1 MKKKFKNTLT
11 IISAILLLVSMIFIP
26 MSDVQA
32 EGEIV
37 IDVAT
42 VDIEEPVA
50 GGHPSFQET
59 VGDSSKYYID
69 VDYTKWVQQ
78 FSPYNN
84 VWDDYT
90 FEAGKIYSYRVLFR
104 PKSGYTFSDD
114 TLFLINGKKTGKW
127 GDDKAMAYQYFYV
140 VDQETDVNIDFR
152 YKDENDVYVSFSQT
166 SIKLNSTVNPPATN
180 PTKNG
185 FTFVKWTTANGY
197 DVDFNDAIN
206 SNRDFFA
213 EFVSN
218 ENLQTH
224 TITLNPN
231 NGTDESDSIN
241 NIVSGSIN
249 KLGTLDSYEFTIP
262 DGKQFYG
269 WKVGEEVYLPGEYFE
284 VTSNLTAVAQYIGS
298 TVPTTSQVTFNL
310 NGGTMTET
318 NPQVVNNGENA
329 TKPATNPTKSGYAFV
344 NWYADAGLNIPFD
357 FTNTTINSDTIIYAK
372 WNKLITSASATI
384 TAPVGGEHPLFTVT
398 SGNSDA
404 YSAIIDT
411 WYDLN
416 NNGAHLTNS
425 DTFVAGN
432 EYQARIHFTANDG
445 YQFADSV
452 TYTINETPNY
462 TTFDNAQQRGM
473 NFTATAPTTSQVTFN
488 LNGGTMTGTNPQVV
502 NNGGNATKPAT
513 NPTCDGHV
521 FAGWY
526 ADAGL
531 NIPFD
536 FTNTTINSDTTIYAK
551 WDIAITTASATVTA
565 PVNGEHPDFNPVSGD
580 SSLYTVIA
588 NTWYLHEDP
597 YPTLTAE
604 SVYETGKKYSFRLT
618 FTPKAGYQFTNDTTF
633 TVNGESTA
641 KYGSIGDREYYVVA
655 SSPLTYK
662 VSFDKNGGTGTMAD
676 VTGLSGTY
684 TLPANGFTAPTN
696 KQFKGWSLTSDGAII
711 TTLEMTEDKTVYAIW
726 EDIPAVT
733 YTITFNANGG
743 SGTMAPIVDLTGE
756 YTLPANKFTAPSGKQ
771 FKGWSLTTD
780 GAIVTKVDMTEDKT
794 VYAIWEDI
802 PAVTYT
808 ITEGNNQTYTKG
820 SNTDIVI
827 KASGD
832 LAKINSIEID
842 GGNVIDPANYE
853 LTSGSTIL
861 TLKSSFLENSSIGQ
875 HTITF
880 KYNDGE
886 VDATLTVA
894 ETSNNNNNNDNGN
907 TNTNINDNTNTNTNN
922 NNSNNPQT
930 SYNVVDYV
938 YTLIIGIICLAGGT
952 IYLKRKK
959 LFGNR

>member
-11 IISAILLLVSMIFIP
+11 RISAVLLLVAMVFIP
-26 MSDVQA
+26 IIDVKA

-42 VDIEEPVA
+42 VDITTPVA
-50 GGHPSFQET
+50 GEHPSFQET

-69 VDYTKWVQQ
+69 VDHTKWVQQ
-78 FSPYNN
+78 FSPYNY

-104 PKSGYTFSDD
+104 PKSGYKFSDD
-114 TLFLINGKKTGKW
+114 TLFLINGKKTGQW

-152 YKDENDVYVSFSQT
+152 YKDENDVYVTFSQT

-206 SNRDFFA
+206 SNRDYFA
-213 EFVSN
+213 KFVSN

-249 KLGTLDSYEFTIP
+249 KLGTLDSYGFTIP
-262 DGKQFYG
+262 VGKQFYG

-284 VTSNLTAVAQYIGS
+284 VTSNLMAVAQYIGS

-310 NGGTMTET
+310 NGGTMTGT

-329 TKPATNPTKSGYAFV
+329 TKPATNPTY
-344 NWYADAGLNIPFD
+344 
-357 FTNTTINSDTIIYAK
+357 
-372 WNKLITSASATI
+372 
-384 TAPVGGEHPLFTVT
+384 
-398 SGNSDA
+398 
-404 YSAIIDT
+404 
-411 WYDLN
+411 
-416 NNGAHLTNS
+416 
-425 DTFVAGN
+425 
-432 EYQARIHFTANDG
+432 
-445 YQFADSV
+445 
-452 TYTINETPNY
+452 
-462 TTFDNAQQRGM
+462 
-473 NFTATAPTTSQVTFN
+473 
-488 LNGGTMTGTNPQVV
+488 
-502 NNGGNATKPAT
+502 
-513 NPTCDGHV
+513 DGHV

-551 WDIAITTASATVTA
+551 WDIAIKTASATVTA
-565 PVNGEHPDFNPVSGD
+565 PINGEHPDFNPVSGD

-588 NTWYLHEDP
+588 NTWYLHETP

-604 SVYETGKKYSFRLT
+604 SVYETGKGYSFRLT
-618 FTPKAGYQFTNDTTF
+618 FTPKAGYQFTDDTTF
-633 TVNGESTA
+633 TVNGISTA
-641 KYGSIGDREYYVVA
+641 KYGSIGDREYYAVA
-655 SSPLTYK
+655 SSPLTHK

-696 KQFKGWSLTSDGAII
+696 KQFKGWSLTSDGTII

-726 EDIPAVT
+726 EDIPVGT
-733 YTITFNANGG
+733 YTI
-743 SGTMAPIVDLTGE
+743 L
-756 YTLPANKFTAPSGKQ
+756 
-771 FKGWSLTTD
+771 
-780 GAIVTKVDMTEDKT
+780 
-794 VYAIWEDI
+794 
-802 PAVTYT
+802 
-808 ITEGNNQTYTKG
+808 EGNNQTYTKG

-875 HTITF
+875 HTITI

-894 ETSNNNNNNDNGN
+894 ETSNNNNNNNNNDNNNNGNTN

-922 NNSNNPQT
+922 NNTNNPQT
-930 SYNVVDYV
+930 SYDVVTYI
-938 YTLIIGIICLAGGT
+938 YSLIFGIICFAGGS

-959 LFGNR
+959 LFGNK